1 MRLGLPYARM
11 CTHFKPNYPLGDPM
25 SDQNTFLTPAAL
37 EKLREELERLTT
49 QGRREVEDRI
59 AEARSH
65 GDLRENADYDAAKND
80 QGLME
85 ARIRKLKHLIDNA
98 EVREVEDNGLVQVG
112 TVATVIDDDGDEMEY
127 FVAPQENKIAGMLL
141 ASPTSPLGSALLGA
155 KIGEEVSYDAPA
167 GTFTVKV
174 KSVRAFDG

>member
-1 MRLGLPYARM
+1 
-11 CTHFKPNYPLGDPM
+11 M

-37 EKLREELERLTT
+37 EKLEQELEYLTT
-49 QGRREVEDRI
+49 EGRREMEERI

-65 GDLRENADYDAAKND
+65 GDLRENADYDTAKND

-85 ARIRKLKHLIDNA
+85 SRIRKLKNLLDNA
-98 EVREVEDNGLVQVG
+98 EVREVEDTGKVEVG
-112 TVATVIDDDGDEMEY
+112 TVAMVVDEDGDEMEY
-127 FVAPQENKIAGMLL
+127 FVAPQENKVGGMLL

-155 KIGEEVSYDAPA
+155 SVGEEVSYEAPA

-174 KSVRAFDG
+174 KSVRPYDG